1 MKTFQFILTIL
12 VLASMTGA
20 SACSQFFAGQTATSE
35 PTIPTAHSEQ
45 EWPPAGM
52 IAFSKTKGGNGD
64 DLYLIHT
71 DGTGLMQ
78 LGNGPDPWNEYPSWS
93 PDGSRIA
100 YHAGDSKY
108 RSDGVWTIQPDGSGQ
123 MQLLHIPKDSRWP
136 AWSPDGTQIVFSTAI
151 PDSSPF
157 KIQGTFKIQL
167 INADGSNLKTLTDGM
182 TADIFPAWAPDGS
195 ILFIRRGH
203 GQFLPCAGM
212 YIP

>member
-108 RSDGVWTIQPDGSGQ
+108 RSDGVWTIQPTVRVKCNSCTFQKTADGRPGRLTVPRS
-123 MQLLHIPKDSRWP
+123 
-136 AWSPDGTQIVFSTAI
+136 
-151 PDSSPF
+151 SSPQPSPIAAHS
-157 KIQGTFKIQL
+157 K
-167 INADGSNLKTLTDGM
+167 SR
-182 TADIFPAWAPDGS
+182 APS
-195 ILFIRRGH
+195 RSS
-203 GQFLPCAGM
+203 
-212 YIP
+212 